1 MMSLS
6 TRLSTFLRSRSAVA
20 VATAALLVTS
30 SGALHAQGT
39 LSGLGFGYPVGGLST
54 RAAGTAGSFG
64 EFDALSPINPASIG
78 GLTRTVLSA
87 QAEPEYRRL
96 RLNGRSENT
105 TVQRIP
111 LLTVAVPAGRGL
123 AVSLAASSLLDRS
136 FTTIT
141 TGSAL
146 LNGVSVP
153 TTDKLDMRGAIGDL
167 RAAIGWQ
174 ANNRLRVGLAGHI
187 MTGEHVGARERTFA
201 DTLRFG
207 GVIDS
212 SRATYFGT
220 ALSVGGELRVL
231 PNLSAH
237 ASYRMGNDFDARIRD
252 TVRAT
257 GGVPNRLGL
266 ALRYDGIAGS
276 TFAVGMEQVSWSDME
291 SMGSER
297 VKAYDA
303 QNLFAGAEVAGPRLR
318 GVPVLVRAGFARNQ
332 LPFANT
338 GGAQVR
344 ETRWSTGLGL
354 PVARESASIDLSL
367 QRASRSASGQAAS
380 ESAWLFGI
388 GLQIRP

>member
-6 TRLSTFLRSRSAVA
+6 TLSRSRSAVA
-20 VATAALLVTS
+20 TACAALLLGTS
-30 SGALHAQGT
+30 GVAQAQGT

-54 RAAGTAGSFG
+54 RAAGTAGAFG
-64 EFDALSPINPASIG
+64 EFDALSPINPSSIG
-78 GLTRTVLSA
+78 GLARTVLSVR
-87 QAEPEYRRL
+87 AEPEYRTL
-96 RLNGRSENT
+96 RLDGRTERT

-111 LLTVAVPAGRGL
+111 LLTVAVPAGKGL

-136 FTTIT
+136 FTTLT

-146 LNGVSVP
+146 LNGVTVP
-153 TTDKLDMRGAIGDL
+153 TRDKLDMRGSIGDL

-174 ANNRLRVGLAGHI
+174 ANSRLRVGLAGHI

-237 ASYRMGNDFDARIRD
+237 ASYRMGNDFDSRIRD
-252 TVRAT
+252 TTRAT
-257 GGVPNRLGL
+257 GSVPNRLGL

-276 TFAVGMEQVSWSDME
+276 TFAVGMERVSWSDMAT
-291 SMGSER
+291 MGATR
-297 VKAYDA
+297 VQAFDA
-303 QNLFAGAEVAGPRLR
+303 QNLFAGAEVAGPPLR
-318 GVPVLVRAGFARNQ
+318 GVPMLLRAGFARNQ
-332 LPFANT
+332 LPFGT
-338 GGAQVR
+338 STGAQVR
-344 ETRWSTGLGL
+344 ETRWSTGVGL
-354 PVARESASIDLSL
+354 PVAREAASIDLSL
-367 QRASRSASGQAAS
+367 QRASRSASGVAAR
-380 ESAWLFGI
+380 ESAWRFGF

>member
-6 TRLSTFLRSRSAVA
+6 TLPRLRYVVAAVGAGLTLLSSA
-20 VATAALLVTS
+20 S
-30 SGALHAQGT
+30 LHAQGT
-39 LSGLGFGYPVGGLST
+39 LSVLGFGYPVGGLST
-54 RAAGTAGSFG
+54 RAAGTAGAFG

-87 QAEPEYRRL
+87 QAEPEYRRVTI
-96 RLNGRSENT
+96 NGRSENT

-174 ANNRLRVGLAGHI
+174 ANSRIRVGLAGHV

-220 ALSVGGELRVL
+220 ALSVGGEVRVL
-231 PNLSAH
+231 RNLSAH
-237 ASYRMGNDFDARIRD
+237 ASYRMGNDFDSRIRD
-252 TVRAT
+252 TVRTT
-257 GGVPNRLGL
+257 GSVPNRLGL

-276 TFAVGMEQVSWSDME
+276 TFAVGMEQVSWSDMG
-291 SMGSER
+291 SMASER
-297 VKAYDA
+297 VKAHDA
-303 QNLFAGAEVAGPRLR
+303 QNVFAGAEVAGPRMR
-318 GVPVLVRAGFARNQ
+318 GVPVLLRAGYARNQ
-332 LPFANT
+332 LPFAT
-338 GGAQVR
+338 AGGAQVR
-344 ETRWSTGLGL
+344 ETRWSTGVGL
-354 PVARESASIDLSL
+354 PLAREAASIDLSL